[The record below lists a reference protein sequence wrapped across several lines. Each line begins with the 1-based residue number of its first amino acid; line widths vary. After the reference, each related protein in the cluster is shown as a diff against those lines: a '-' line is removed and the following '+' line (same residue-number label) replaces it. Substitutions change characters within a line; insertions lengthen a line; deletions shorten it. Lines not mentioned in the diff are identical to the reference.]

1 MGPRREILPWPE
13 LYQEVK
19 MPDPLLID
27 FETRSPLDLKEVG
40 IYRYVEDPRTDVLCF
55 AVKQGHRKDYFLGN
69 QLHAADLPWWVLDAL
84 EDDDVPLHAHNATV
98 ERLIVR
104 RIMGPRYGWP
114 RVAHGRWRCS
124 AARARRLALP
134 GALDKLGP
142 ALGLSDELTKDKEGK
157 NLIRRLSK
165 PIKRTAQGFEYDN
178 TPEKLDRFGQYCL
191 QDVVAEEA
199 AEANTF
205 DMPAQE
211 QAYYEL
217 TERINDRGV
226 RVDVPL
232 IRRLVWRAN
241 EAVEELNEELREI
254 TRGEV
259 QALTQVPK
267 LKAWVHRETGV
278 ELLTLRKE
286 DMDGLVKEGTD
297 RALPGY
303 VIAALKIRQEGAK
316 SSVSKLLAILNRV
329 SADGRVHG
337 AFVYHGASTGRYTS
351 MGVQL
356 QNLVRDT
363 LKDYDKEILDLVS
376 FTLVQI
382 SKAIRGVFIPAEGHV
397 FVDADYSAIE
407 ARGVAWLFDCHK
419 LIKIFAN
426 DGDPYVEIA
435 CVIFDRKVTKKD
447 EDQRWVGKQTILG
460 CGYGMGPPKFAAQC
474 EKYGKP
480 VDMELAVKSVSSY
493 REDYPEIPQ
502 GWRDMEH
509 AAIQAVLHPGE
520 TFEIP
525 NGKIAFRVHRGY
537 LQMALPSGRRLFYKD
552 PFIRYEDKFG
562 TGRKKPVLWFW
573 GINPKTKQ
581 WHPEKTWGGTLTENA
596 VQAFCRDL
604 LFRGMLRLE
613 EEFEIPLVLSVHD
626 QIVGEVLEE
635 DGPWAVRTVKRV
647 LEDLPRWAAGFPIK
661 AEPKITKRFGK

>member
-1 MGPRREILPWPE
+1 
-13 LYQEVK
+13 V
-19 MPDPLLID
+19 PDPLLID
-27 FETRSPLDLKEVG
+27 FETRSPLDIREVG

-55 AVKQGHRKDYFLGN
+55 AVKQGRRSDYFLGN
-69 QLHAADLPWWVLDAL
+69 QLHADDLPWWVLDAL
-84 EDDDVPLHAHNATV
+84 EDEEVELHAHNATV
-98 ERLIVR
+98 ERLIIR
-104 RIMGPRYGWP
+104 RIMGPRYKWP
-114 RVAHGRWRCS
+114 RVAHSRWRCS

-142 ALGLSDELTKDKEGK
+142 ALGLVEELQKDKEGK

-165 PIKRTAQGFEYDN
+165 PIKRTPQGFEYDN
-178 TPEKLDRFGQYCL
+178 DPVKLDRFGKYCL
-191 QDVVAEEA
+191 QDVIAEEA

-217 TERINDRGV
+217 TEKINDRGV

-232 IRRLVWRAN
+232 IRRLIWRAN
-241 EAVEELNEELREI
+241 EATEELNDKLREI

-259 QALTQVPK
+259 QALTQVAQ
-267 LKAWVHRETGV
+267 LKAWVNRETGV

-286 DMDGLVKEGTD
+286 DMDGLVKEGLD
-297 RALPGY
+297 KSLPGY
-303 VIAALKIRQEGAK
+303 VISALKIRQEGAK

-363 LKDYDKEILDLVS
+363 LKDYDKEIQELEN
-376 FTLVQI
+376 FTLIQI
-382 SKAIRGVFIPAEGHV
+382 SKAIRGVFIPEEGHV
-397 FVDADYSAIE
+397 YVDADYSAVE
-407 ARGVAWLFDCHK
+407 ARGVAWLFDCKK
-419 LIKIFAN
+419 LVKIFAN

-435 CVIFDRKVTKKD
+435 CVIYERKVTAADAD
-447 EDQRWVGKQTILG
+447 ERWTGKQTILG
-460 CGYGMGPPKFAAQC
+460 CGYGMGPNKFAAQC
-474 EKYGKP
+474 EKFGKP
-480 VDMELAVKSVSSY
+480 VPMELADKSVRSY

-509 AAIQAVLHPGE
+509 AAVQAVLHPGE

-604 LFRGMLRLE
+604 LFRAMLRLE
-613 EEFEIPLVLSVHD
+613 DEFEIPLVLSVHD

-635 DGPWAVRTVKRV
+635 DGPWAVRIVKRV
-647 LEDLPRWAAGFPIK
+647 LEDLPPWAAGFPIK
-661 AEPKITKRFGK
+661 AEPKITQRFGK